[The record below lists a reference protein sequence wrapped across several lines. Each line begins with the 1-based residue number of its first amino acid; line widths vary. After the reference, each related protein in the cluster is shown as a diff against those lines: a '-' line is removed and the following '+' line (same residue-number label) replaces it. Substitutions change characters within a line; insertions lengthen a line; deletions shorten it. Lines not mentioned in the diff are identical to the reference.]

1 MAVIQTAESG
11 RRAAY
16 IKEFMFDKKEDLDE
30 LPVTPEC
37 KAGSTALC
45 IETSEIFVLG
55 SDNVW
60 HLL

>member
-11 RRAAY
+11 RCAAY
-16 IKEFMFDKKEDLDE
+16 IKEFIFDKKEDLDD
-30 LPVTPEC
+30 LPVIPEC